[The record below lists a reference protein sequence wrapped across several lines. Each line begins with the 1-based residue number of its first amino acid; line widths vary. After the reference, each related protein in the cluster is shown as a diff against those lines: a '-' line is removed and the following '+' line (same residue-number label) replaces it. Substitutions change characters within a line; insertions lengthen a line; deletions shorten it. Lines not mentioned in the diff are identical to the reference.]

1 MTVACPRPRPL
12 HLALSGDPASHTADN
27 PTSTQQKSSAHN
39 FGEALI
45 LPLPDTGRPPS
56 GEEAIP
62 GSSSATGAMTA
73 EGGRAACMIGSASTL
88 GVIMSSWTLIR
99 LSPA

>member
-1 MTVACPRPRPL
+1 MTVACPPPRPL
-12 HLALSGDPASHTADN
+12 HLALSGDPASHTADS

-62 GSSSATGAMTA
+62 RHGLHGATHTPQADMA
-73 EGGRAACMIGSASTL
+73 KASL
-88 GVIMSSWTLIR
+88 LVFS
-99 LSPA
+99 